1 MTDPIAD
8 MLTRIRNACGVRHP
22 KVDIPSSKAKLEVA
36 DILYRESYI
45 RGYKRV
51 DDGLQGVIRISLKY
65 APDGESVI
73 LGLKRVS
80 TPGRRVYV
88 GAKHMPRVRG
98 GYGTAVISTSKGLLT
113 GKEAARQGVGGEVLC
128 YVW

>member
-8 MLTRIRNACGVRHP
+8 MLTRIRNASAAKHA
-22 KVDIPSSKAKLEVA
+22 KVDIPSSKAKVELAE
-36 DILYRESYI
+36 ILQREAYI
-45 RGYKRV
+45 QAYKPV
-51 DDGLQGVIRISLKY
+51 DDGKIIRISLKY
-65 APDGESVI
+65 TPEGESVI

-88 GAKHMPRVRG
+88 RAKGIPRVRG
-98 GYGTAVISTSKGLLT
+98 GYGTAVISTSKGVLT
-113 GKEAARQGVGGEVLC
+113 GREAVREGVGGELLF